1 VIEGQAPGIH
11 CVHFSESSG
20 GVSLGGYLE
29 QMTLLYELREMFD
42 EMDEIWEY
50 LTK

>member
-1 VIEGQAPGIH
+1 MGD
-11 CVHFSESSG
+11 
-20 GVSLGGYLE
+20 YLE

-42 EMDEIWEY
+42 EMEEVCDY